1 MLIIRSSIHYKMTS
15 LWPAC
20 DPVPN
25 KLTGSIH
32 VSRQYFTDAN
42 VYLLL
47 KQVFRWAQLGM
58 SRMPGCICRR
68 LSPCTCEY
76 ASLCRRHN
84 SKIDTYRCMW
94 CTPIVTQ
101 ALGRPI
107 DILELVPEM
116 KMRLM
121 VIAEPKGQK
130 L

>member
-1 MLIIRSSIHYKMTS
+1 
-15 LWPAC
+15 
-20 DPVPN
+20 
-25 KLTGSIH
+25 
-32 VSRQYFTDAN
+32 
-42 VYLLL
+42 
-47 KQVFRWAQLGM
+47 
-58 SRMPGCICRR
+58 
-68 LSPCTCEY
+68 
-76 ASLCRRHN
+76 
-84 SKIDTYRCMW
+84 MW